1 MSDCSDAAGKINA
14 PEFLHWK
21 AERIFPISTPGL
33 RAGYKDVLYH
43 KKKKKKQCICN
54 WIYVLLWLS
63 CCAKGTKT
71 SVKKSKKKKKMG
83 YASKSDAEW

>member
-43 KKKKKKQCICN
+43 KKKKKQCICN
-54 WIYVLLWLS
+54 WIYVLLWLC